1 MVIINIIDEEKEHL
15 KRENKQLKHE
25 LLKVR
30 DENEFLQR
38 AFRMVIGQ
46 EPKKIMM
53 KLSFQILMGGDFYEN
68 KSTFVL

>member
-15 KRENKQLKHE
+15 KRENKQLKYE

-38 AFRMVIGQ
+38 AF
-46 EPKKIMM
+46 EW
-53 KLSFQILMGGDFYEN
+53 
-68 KSTFVL
+68 

>member
-38 AFRMVIGQ
+38 AFRMLIGR
-46 EPKKIMM
+46 EPK
-53 KLSFQILMGGDFYEN
+53 EN
-68 KSTFVL
+68 HDEAIISDIDGR

>member
-15 KRENKQLKHE
+15 KCENKQLKHE

-46 EPKKIMM
+46 EPNHDEAII
-53 KLSFQILMGGDFYEN
+53 SDIDGR
-68 KSTFVL
+68 

>member
-46 EPKKIMM
+46 EPKRNHDEATII
-53 KLSFQILMGGDFYEN
+53 SDTDGR
-68 KSTFVL
+68 

>member
-15 KRENKQLKHE
+15 KRENKQLKYE

-30 DENEFLQR
+30 DENEFLRR

-46 EPKKIMM
+46 EPK
-53 KLSFQILMGGDFYEN
+53 EN
-68 KSTFVL
+68 HDEATISDIDGR

>member
-46 EPKKIMM
+46 ELKKNHDEAII
-53 KLSFQILMGGDFYEN
+53 SDIDGR
-68 KSTFVL
+68 

>member
-15 KRENKQLKHE
+15 KRENKQLKYE

-46 EPKKIMM
+46 EPKK
-53 KLSFQILMGGDFYEN
+53 
-68 KSTFVL
+68 KS

>member
-38 AFRMVIGQ
+38 AFRMAIGQ
-46 EPKKIMM
+46 EPKKNHDEAII
-53 KLSFQILMGGDFYEN
+53 SDIDGR
-68 KSTFVL
+68 